1 MNRLTK
7 RNEDIIYYTKGKYSP
22 KTLSAD
28 MEPWEVR
35 ECMRKLSAYEETGLE
50 PEDAKALYSANSNI
64 VKFVM
69 DNKELNNKYNTLL
82 EIYDKLQNEL
92 KEYKDL
98 EEQGR
103 LHIAP
108 VADGTDIF
116 VPYTDWF
123 DDENVKEVIKDTYVH
138 GYTEFENGEM
148 NKGWFLTQEEAEK
161 ALKES
166 EGK

>member
-69 DNKELNNKYNTLL
+69 DNRELNNKYNTLL
-82 EIYDKLQNEL
+82 EMYDKLQNEL

-108 VADGTDIF
+108 VADGTDIYVSF
-116 VPYTDWF
+116 YNDF
-123 DDENVKEVIKDTYVH
+123 EDTREILETKYLH
-138 GYTEFENGEM
+138 GLSEFEFGEI
-148 NKGWFLTQEEAEK
+148 NKNWFLTREEAEK
-161 ALKES
+161 ALEAAN
-166 EGK
+166 ERN